1 MNGCELS
8 KCPYWNGIKCT
19 DKNEY
24 VNENGDL
31 VCGLRDDS
39 ILKE

>member
-8 KCPYWNGIKCT
+8 KCPYWDGKKCT

-24 VNENGDL
+24 VNVNCDL
-31 VCGLRDDS
+31 VCSLRDDAV
-39 ILKE
+39 LVE